1 MLARRINTTED
12 KIVLRYEKS
21 GDKLGLLPFLN
32 TPASLNLSSFRNLQ
46 TKPDDKMKSITT

>member
-21 GDKLGLLPFLN
+21 GDKLGLLPFS
-32 TPASLNLSSFRNLQ
+32 TVQPRSGKKR
-46 TKPDDKMKSITT
+46 KS